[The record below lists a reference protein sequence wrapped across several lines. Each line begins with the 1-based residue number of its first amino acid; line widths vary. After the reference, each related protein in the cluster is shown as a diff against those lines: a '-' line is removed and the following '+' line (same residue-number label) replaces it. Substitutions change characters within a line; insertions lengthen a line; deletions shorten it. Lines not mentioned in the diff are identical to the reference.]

1 MILIP
6 PRRPQD
12 NHKQKHRSEY
22 ERRHILGYGY
32 IKWPDI
38 LPILTDL
45 HDDVDFTT
53 ETGLIENGILNSLD
67 IVSIITEV
75 SDRFDVTIPA
85 EEIMPE
91 NFDSAEALWAL
102 ICRLD
107 ED

>member
-1 MILIP
+1 MNKLIA
-6 PRRPQD
+6 
-12 NHKQKHRSEY
+12 
-22 ERRHILGYGY
+22 
-32 IKWPDI
+32 
-38 LPILTDL
+38 ILTDL
-45 HDDVDFTT
+45 HPDVDFATRQ
-53 ETGLIENGILNSLD
+53 GLIENGILNSLD

-75 SDRFDVTIPA
+75 NDQFDVQIPA

>member
-1 MILIP
+1 MNELI
-6 PRRPQD
+6 
-12 NHKQKHRSEY
+12 E
-22 ERRHILGYGY
+22 
-32 IKWPDI
+32 
-38 LPILTDL
+38 ILTEL

-53 ETGLIENGILNSLD
+53 ETGLVENGILNSLD
-67 IVSIITEV
+67 IVSLITEIN
-75 SDRFDVTIPA
+75 DRFDVQIPA

>member
-1 MILIP
+1 MQELIAIL
-6 PRRPQD
+6 R
-12 NHKQKHRSEY
+12 
-22 ERRHILGYGY
+22 
-32 IKWPDI
+32 
-38 LPILTDL
+38 DL
-45 HDDVDFTT
+45 HDDVDFET

-67 IVSIITEV
+67 IVTLITEIN
-75 SDRFDVTIPA
+75 DRFDVMIPA